1 MFGAWELFF
10 SLLGDASE
18 SDAKTV
24 AVMKMNNVTN
34 MNAQSMTNMN
44 NMKQKKNTNEKQKKR

>member
-1 MFGAWELFF
+1 MLGAWELFF

-18 SDAKTV
+18 SDAKTA

-44 NMKQKKNTNEKQKKR
+44 NIKQKKNTNEKQ